1 MLGVKPMNRE
11 QVNSFIEERFDIK
24 AEYPFMKYPS
34 YAVFRRP
41 DNQKWFAVILNVSLH
56 KLGLSDNKNVD
67 ILNLKCDPALIGSLR
82 QEPGFLPA
90 YHMNKTNWITIMLD
104 SDISDE
110 KIKWLVEMSF
120 DLTCPKIKPKKIN
133 N

>member
-1 MLGVKPMNRE
+1 M
-11 QVNSFIEERFDIK
+11 
-24 AEYPFMKYPS
+24 
-34 YAVFRRP
+34 FRRP
-41 DNQKWFAVILNVSLH
+41 DNQKWFAVILNVSMH

-82 QEPGFLPA
+82 QETGFLPA

-104 SDISDE
+104 SDIFDE
-110 KIKWLVEMSF
+110 KIIWLVEMSF